1 MLVLYGDSVGM
12 EVSAAG
18 AMMAAGGRLSGL
30 GAGQVGGGFVSDRQV
45 ASGEQVS

>member
-30 GAGQVGGGFVSDRQV
+30 GAGQVGPP
-45 ASGEQVS
+45 GERAVGRD